1 MSALNL
7 KEVEYEIS
15 ELEQEESSKQGC
27 ILLAS
32 LYTIRDHMTGE
43 VPAISQDVG
52 GYSLAPA
59 AYMEPNAEIIGDY
72 GRSAFLQAIAGKD
85 AAKAW
90 AVMDELM
97 DTVQVVNMRVY
108 NSVLRKIREL

>member
-7 KEVEYEIS
+7 KEVEYAIS

-32 LYTIRDHMTGE
+32 LYTIRDHMTGA
-43 VPAISQDVG
+43 VPEISQNAG

-59 AYMEPNAEIIGDY
+59 AYMGPDADTISDY
-72 GRSAFLQAIAGKD
+72 GSSAFLQAIAGKD

-90 AVMDELM
+90 AIMDELM
-97 DTVQVVNMRVY
+97 DTLQVVNMRVY